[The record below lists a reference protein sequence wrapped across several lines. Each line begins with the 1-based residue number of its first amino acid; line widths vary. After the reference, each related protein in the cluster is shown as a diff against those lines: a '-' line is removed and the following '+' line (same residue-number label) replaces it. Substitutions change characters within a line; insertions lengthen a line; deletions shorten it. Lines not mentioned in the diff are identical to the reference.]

1 MRGSEERGGA
11 PEEKKALIGHQTIGQ
26 SIGHQTSQFK
36 SHPTISYLLLKQTC
50 STFDVP
56 HFYKYSFGAFVS
68 SKNCLCRD
76 IISIFGENAQTS
88 YLMPWSC
95 LSVYFP
101 GTVSEEKGGCTWKLH
116 GLPSLLSN
124 ALVLP
129 VYAPKLLPAAYS
141 SML

>member
-1 MRGSEERGGA
+1 MQ
-11 PEEKKALIGHQTIGQ
+11 KASIGRQTIGQ

-36 SHPTISYLLLKQTC
+36 SHPTISYLLLKQTY
-50 STFDVP
+50 SSGDFPPWYNRASVP
-56 HFYKYSFGAFVS
+56 LS
-68 SKNCLCRD
+68 SLR
-76 IISIFGENAQTS
+76 IILIIGENAQTS
-88 YLMPWSC
+88 YLVPWSC

-101 GTVSEEKGGCTWKLH
+101 GIVLEEKGGWTWKLH